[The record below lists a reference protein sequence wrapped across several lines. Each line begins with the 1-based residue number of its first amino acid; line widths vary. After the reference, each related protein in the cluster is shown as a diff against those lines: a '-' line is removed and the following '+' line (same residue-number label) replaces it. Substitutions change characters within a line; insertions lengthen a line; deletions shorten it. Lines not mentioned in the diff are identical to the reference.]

1 MLSHVVIR
9 MRLCSY
15 NKVVVGILSRRLY
28 VTLPEKGRQYVSELN
43 KRTQAVLPVALELLQ
58 TTRYKVESI
67 KQHTKYLESEFERA
81 RQDLSEATKVLD
93 KTKTDLQDLYF
104 RRELEYRKTKSD
116 VRVIRE
122 INEEENVL
130 KEREEKEQSK
140 VDEFLKRE
148 TELFESTRSSN
159 ETLYKTARNYANR
172 FIVLGISI
180 GTVLSLWKAYR
191 YFKPHDVMFPNDPT
205 NMSALVDGVRRL
217 DTCNES
223 LTNSVL
229 YEVKSQSQ
237 CLKDVQKDQEI
248 TLKGVKDI
256 LSALQ
261 SQTKFLENISSS
273 KESHEIYSDIKDLQN
288 EVRDNTKLLKE
299 SLHQR
304 DIWSSNNN
312 VFSSDFVLTVSI
324 AITAGIVSA
333 TIPVV
338 GYLVYLYR

>member
-1 MLSHVVIR
+1 
-9 MRLCSY
+9 MRLCTY
-15 NKVVVGILSRRLY
+15 NKVVVGVLSRRHY
-28 VTLPEKGRQYVSELN
+28 VTLPEKGRQYLREFN

-67 KQHTKYLESEFERA
+67 KQRTEYLESEFERA
-81 RQDLSEATKVLD
+81 RQDLSEATKILD
-93 KTKTDLQDLYF
+93 KTKTDLQNLYS
-104 RRELEYRKTKSD
+104 RREIEYRKTKSD

-172 FIVLGISI
+172 FIFLGISI

-191 YFKPHDVMFPNDPT
+191 YFKPHDVMFPDDPT
-205 NMSALVDGVRRL
+205 NISSLVDGVRRR
-217 DTCNES
+217 DTHNES
-223 LTNSVL
+223 LTNTVL
-229 YEVKSQSQ
+229 YEVKCQSQ
-237 CLKDVQKDQEI
+237 RLKDVQKDQE
-248 TLKGVKDI
+248 TTSKDVKDI

-261 SQTKFLENISSS
+261 SLTTFLESVSSS
-273 KESHEIYSDIKDLQN
+273 KESHEIYIDIKDLQN
-288 EVRDNTKLLKE
+288 EVRVNTKLLKD